1 MTAGDLQ
8 NTANTQGQMLEGQIG
23 GIVRQEGEVMQT
35 QDLSRVSNQVGGY
48 DIDQLKKFVQI
59 CKPQIDE

>member
-8 NTANTQGQMLEGQIG
+8 NTANAQGQMLEGQIG